1 MNSERINTKN
11 QANPKQK
18 SNTLHLSVMQNLPGL
33 NISIGHFLPRRALF
47 IVCFLVCTPFLS
59 RAESDTETLNEIST
73 VSNIYVQELMHNIAD
88 LNPGSFEYSIAS
100 PSSTQKLFTCASPIQ
115 VKPLS
120 DAFISGRF
128 VLKVY
133 CTSPNPWSV
142 SLPGE
147 LKHFLDIV
155 VSARPL
161 NRGEIITKHDLQ
173 WKKIASK
180 LVRPGYSMDKESLIG
195 YEIKRSLQVNQPIK
209 PSHITPP
216 LMIKKGQHV
225 SITAQLN
232 RLKVKSSGI
241 ALSNG
246 TLGQV
251 ILVKNRKTKRVI
263 EATILAP
270 GKVMV
275 RL

>member
-1 MNSERINTKN
+1 
-11 QANPKQK
+11 
-18 SNTLHLSVMQNLPGL
+18 
-33 NISIGHFLPRRALF
+33 
-47 IVCFLVCTPFLS
+47 
-59 RAESDTETLNEIST
+59 
-73 VSNIYVQELMHNIAD
+73 
-88 LNPGSFEYSIAS
+88 
-100 PSSTQKLFTCASPIQ
+100 
-115 VKPLS
+115 
-120 DAFISGRF
+120 
-128 VLKVY
+128 
-133 CTSPNPWSV
+133 
-142 SLPGE
+142 
-147 LKHFLDIV
+147 
-155 VSARPL
+155 
-161 NRGEIITKHDLQ
+161 
-173 WKKIASK
+173 
-180 LVRPGYSMDKESLIG
+180 MDKESLIG

>member
-11 QANPKQK
+11 QVNPKQK
-18 SNTLHLSVMQNLPGL
+18 SNTRHLSVMQNLPGL
-33 NISIGHFLPRRALF
+33 NISIGHFLRRRELF
-47 IVCFLVCTPFLS
+47 IFCFLVCTPFLS
-59 RAESDTETLNEIST
+59 RANSYTETLNEIST
-73 VSNIYVQELMHNIAD
+73 VSDAYVQEFIHNIAD
-88 LNPGSFEYSIAS
+88 LNPGSFEYSITS
-100 PSSTQKLFTCASPIQ
+100 PSSNHKLVPCSAPIQ
-115 VKPLS
+115 VKPLADS
-120 DAFISGRF
+120 FISGRF
-128 VLKVY
+128 LLKVY
-133 CTSPNPWSV
+133 CTSPTLWSV

-147 LKHFLDIV
+147 IKHFLNIV

-161 NRGEIITKHDLQ
+161 NRGDIITTHDLQ
-173 WKKIASK
+173 WKKITSN
-180 LVRPGYSMDKESLIG
+180 LVRPGYAMDKESLIG

-225 SITAQLN
+225 AITAQLN

-270 GKVMV
+270 GKVKV